1 MNETLRQII
10 DLPISW
16 HPLGGF
22 DARTAQ
28 AIVRFCEG
36 RDIAESMETGA
47 GKSTLI
53 FSHLSRHH
61 TVFALDDGE
70 SLSMPLRSHLLRKD
84 VVTAIEGPSQL
95 TLPKHQFKPLQL
107 ALIDANHAFPFAELE
122 YYYIYP
128 HLETGAILIID
139 DVDIPTI
146 NNMYRVLR
154 VDRMYRDLGIVGK
167 TCFLERTSAPLLDP
181 ITGWWKMQD
190 YNSRKRIV
198 DHSPSAY
205 AKRTLDVARKMA
217 PDWLRKAAR
226 SLRAPQ

>member
-22 DARTAQ
+22 DARTAET
-28 AIVRFCEG
+28 IVRICEG
-36 RDIAESMETGA
+36 RDIAESIETGA

-61 TVFALDDGE
+61 TVFALDEGE

-84 VVTAIEGPSQL
+84 VVTAVEGPSQL

-107 ALIDANHAFPFAELE
+107 ALIDGPHAYPFPELE

-128 HLETGAILIID
+128 HLEAGAILIID
-139 DVDIPTI
+139 DIDIPTI
-146 NNMYRVLR
+146 NNLYQVLR
-154 VDRMYRDLGIVGK
+154 ADRMYRQIELVGK
-167 TCFLERTSAPLLDP
+167 TAFLERTTAPLLDP
-181 ITGWWKMQD
+181 ITGWWKLQD
-190 YNSRKRIV
+190 YNHRKRIV
-198 DHSPSAY
+198 DRSPSAY
-205 AKRTLDVARKMA
+205 AKRTFDAARKWA

-226 SLRAPQ
+226 SLRAPC

>member
-22 DARTAQ
+22 DARTAE
-28 AIVRFCEG
+28 AIVRICEG
-36 RDIAESMETGA
+36 REILESMETGA

-53 FSHLSRHH
+53 FSHISQHH
-61 TVFALDDGE
+61 TVFALDEGE

-84 VVTAIEGPSQL
+84 VVTAVEGPSQL

-107 ALIDANHAFPFAELE
+107 ALIDGPHAYPFPELE

-128 HLETGAILIID
+128 HLAAGALLIID
-139 DVDIPTI
+139 DIDIPTI
-146 NNMYRVLR
+146 NNMYQVLR
-154 VDRMYRDLGIVGK
+154 ADRMYKEIELVGK
-167 TCFLERTSAPLLDP
+167 TAFLERTSTPLFDP
-181 ITGWWKMQD
+181 IAGWWKMQD
-190 YNSRKRIV
+190 YNSRKRTI

-205 AKRTLDVARKMA
+205 AKRTIGAAKKMA
-217 PDWLRKAAR
+217 PSWLRKTIKLF
-226 SLRAPQ
+226 LR